1 MYRSPFTLLYFTGSI
16 NGYRRRNYNT
26 IGFRGEEERPKNLGS
41 LVSFMVPKGR
51 GGGWKKKE
59 RKEEKGLTGTEHVRV
74 WSSTCV
80 AFLVAMVVLYRGVH
94 ET

>member
-41 LVSFMVPKGR
+41 LVSFMVLKGK
-51 GGGWKKKE
+51 GWEGKKKE
-59 RKEEKGLTGTEHVRV
+59 KRKRD
-74 WSSTCV
+74 
-80 AFLVAMVVLYRGVH
+80 
-94 ET
+94 

>member
-1 MYRSPFTLLYFTGSI
+1 MRHSEALTGGHGLSLITYKNNATKLRSSRIYRSPFTLLYFTGSI

-51 GGGWKKKE
+51 GVGRKKKE
-59 RKEEKGLTGTEHVRV
+59 KRKRD
-74 WSSTCV
+74 
-80 AFLVAMVVLYRGVH
+80 
-94 ET
+94 